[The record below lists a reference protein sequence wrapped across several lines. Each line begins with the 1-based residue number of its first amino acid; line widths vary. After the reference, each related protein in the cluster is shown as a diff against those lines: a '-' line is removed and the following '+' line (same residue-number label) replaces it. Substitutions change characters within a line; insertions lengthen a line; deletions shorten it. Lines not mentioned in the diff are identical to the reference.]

1 MSLRATLFRIIAVV
15 LLLQLGL
22 WLMRPSRNR
31 NSSAWID
38 AVVVP
43 GGGVTASGDL
53 HPFVKARF
61 DVALRVPAKL
71 RGFVVALSAGT
82 THKPPPRTAEGFPV
96 SEARAGAAYLLEAG
110 VDPDSILVEELSLDT
125 IGNAFWLRLLH
136 TEPRRLRRL
145 HIVTNFFH
153 SERTRFIFE
162 RVFSLPMAA
171 GAWSWASFWCAD
183 VDRDYELTFES
194 APDVNVTGL
203 TEREKREAESLAMLR
218 EPTSILSRADS
229 IEALHKL
236 MHTEHG
242 AYRIGRK
249 ALGSTRIAA
258 IESY

>member
-1 MSLRATLFRIIAVV
+1 MSLLRRALFRIIAVV
-15 LLLQLGL
+15 LVLQLGL
-22 WLMRPSRNR
+22 WLMRPSR

-43 GGGVTASGDL
+43 GGGLTASGDL

-71 RGFVVALSAGT
+71 RGFIVALSAGT
-82 THKPPPRTAEGFPV
+82 SHKPPPRTAEGFPV

-136 TEPRRLRRL
+136 TDPRRLRRL

-153 SERTRFIFE
+153 SERTRYIFE

-171 GAWSWASFWCAD
+171 GAWSSFWCAA
-183 VDRDYELTFES
+183 VDYELTFES
-194 APDVNVTGL
+194 AADVNVTGL
-203 TEREKREAESLAMLR
+203 TEREKREAESLAMLK

-229 IEALHKL
+229 METLHRL

-258 IESY
+258 IDSY